1 MTSISMTRYVDPET
15 FELVTVNNVN
25 NTRSTTRDLAKLMA
39 HFASHDKNLEQ
50 IRLNLKPMDE
60 KLRSE

>member
-1 MTSISMTRYVDPET
+1 MMTSISMTRYVNPET

-25 NTRSTTRDLAKLMA
+25 NTRSTTHNLAKLMA
-39 HFASHDKNLEQ
+39 HFARNDKELEQ

-60 KLRSE
+60 N

>member
-39 HFASHDKNLEQ
+39 HFVRFDKNLEQ

-60 KLRSE
+60 N